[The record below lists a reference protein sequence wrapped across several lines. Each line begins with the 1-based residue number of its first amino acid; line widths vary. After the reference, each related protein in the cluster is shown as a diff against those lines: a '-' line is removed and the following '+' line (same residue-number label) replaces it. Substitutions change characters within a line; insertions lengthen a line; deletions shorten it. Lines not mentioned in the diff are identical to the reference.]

1 VQQAADARN
10 PAAVANYVYELVKSF
25 NGLYQNLS
33 ILNADQPAQVALRVG
48 LAERVGYVV
57 RTGLGFLGITAPDRM

>member
-1 VQQAADARN
+1 
-10 PAAVANYVYELVKSF
+10 VA
-25 NGLYQNLS
+25 
-33 ILNADQPAQVALRVG
+33 